1 MSSVILTLKQRVVM
15 PSVSVPNVAAP
26 YIHLG
31 DEAFE
36 DFRVLMLV
44 PGDVDER
51 LLRLGENVLESI

>member
-1 MSSVILTLKQRVVM
+1 MSSAILTLKQRVVM
-15 PSVSVPNVAAP
+15 PSVNVPNVAAP